1 MQVQRVQQNNS
12 QPQFGLLIPKNVT
25 PEALAKKGQGVI
37 EALKEVR
44 ELVKDTRFVHME
56 IVGEDVTPRVLN
68 CIKHFDPQID
78 ELYPEFLKIN
88 TIWDGANMGTG
99 AIPGQPYT
107 LTVKLPNE
115 AAALKAYQGMKET
128 TSQYKRAGI
137 LTKIL
142 DDREVKKYVQ
152 KQNEKVDYAKTLNM
166 ADTFLK
172 SLEK

>member
-1 MQVQRVQQNNS
+1 MQVQKVQQSNL
-12 QPQFGLLIPKNVT
+12 QPQFGALVPRGVT
-25 PEALAKKGQGVI
+25 PEALAKKGQAVI
-37 EALKEVR
+37 NTLNEV
-44 ELVKDTRFVHME
+44 VDKYVGDTKFVNME
-56 IVGEDVTPRVLN
+56 IVGEDVTPKVMN
-68 CIKHFDPQID
+68 CIKHFEPQID

-107 LTVKLPNE
+107 LTVKLTNE
-115 AAALKAYQGMKET
+115 AAALKAYQEMKNA

-142 DDREVKKYVQ
+142 DDREISKYIQ
-152 KQNEKVDYAKTLNM
+152 KQNEKVDYAKTLHM

-172 SLEK
+172 SLE